1 MRIARKLSQNY
12 LENKNNTLNLNNLNK
27 NNGANN
33 GNIRIPVRNN
43 KKNDAILQDERKV
56 SKRS

>member
-1 MRIARKLSQNY
+1 MRIARKLSHNY
-12 LENKNNTLNLNNLNK
+12 LENQNKQLTLNNLNN
-27 NNGANN
+27 NNGVNN
-33 GNIRIPVRNN
+33 DTRIPVRNN